1 MTGPENG
8 LSSLPDGLRCV
19 DLPQPLPGFRR
30 FISAWF
36 FRDTLGR
43 RVLVDPGPASTI
55 PRLLGE
61 LEGVTDGIDLILL
74 THIHLDHSGGLGQF
88 CARFP
93 GARVL
98 THPKAFRHLTN
109 PEKLWRASVET
120 LGDVARSY
128 GPPVPVDEAVLI
140 EADKAG
146 LVEVFPTPGHAPH
159 HLAFRVSCGDAR
171 LFFVGE
177 AAGLTLPTESGEL
190 WLRPTTPPRFDAAAA
205 LESLDR
211 LASALGGDELLCY
224 AHWGAYD
231 DALRRVALAR
241 LQIAR
246 WLEVIR
252 SMRDCSPETIT
263 THLLERDPLL
273 QAPLAKGLL
282 ERERLFIGNSV
293 RGFLGFLSQG

>member
-1 MTGPENG
+1 MTGFENRQAP
-8 LSSLPDGLRCV
+8 LPDGLHCI
-19 DLPQPLPGFRR
+19 DLPQSLPGFRR

-36 FRDTLGR
+36 FRDALGR
-43 RVLVDPGPASTI
+43 RVLIDPGPANTI
-55 PRLLGE
+55 PLLLRE
-61 LEGVTDGIDLILL
+61 LDPLTDGVDLILL
-74 THIHLDHSGGLGQF
+74 THIHLDHAGGLGQF
-88 CARFP
+88 CSRFP
-93 GARVL
+93 KARVL

-120 LGDVARSY
+120 LGDVARTY
-128 GPPVPVDEAVLI
+128 GPPVPVEGALLTDADE
-140 EADKAG
+140 AG

-159 HLAFRVSCGDAR
+159 HLSFRVLCGGRRA
-171 LFFVGE
+171 FFVGE
-177 AAGLTLPTESGEL
+177 AAGLTLPTESGGL
-190 WLRPTTPPRFDAAAA
+190 WLRPASPPRFDADAACA
-205 LESLDR
+205 SLDR
-211 LASALGGDELLCY
+211 IEAALGGDELLCY